1 MPGSR
6 FARMLMIVVAIV
18 VIVGMFASI
27 AAVPAAVGQ

>member
-18 VIVGMFASI
+18 VIVGMLASI
-27 AAVPAAVGQ
+27 AAVPPAVGQ

>member
-18 VIVGMFASI
+18 VIVGMLASM
-27 AAVPAAVGQ
+27 AAVPPAVGQ